1 VRFSAE
7 ESMQRFLLIRVLQAI
22 ITVIAIS
29 MVVFVASRAT
39 GDPVILMVS
48 SDATPQDIQ
57 ILRESLGLDK
67 SLPEQYWIFANN
79 VAHGN
84 LGESI
89 RGKKPVLELIS
100 QRWPNTAR
108 LGIIAIAISITVAWT
123 LGVTAAS
130 KRGTWLDGGVK
141 LFAVLGQSLP
151 SFLVAIVLIDLFAVR
166 LRLLPAAEMGGP
178 VNYVLPAVCLASFA
192 VAGPMRLLR
201 SSMLNVL
208 DSEFV
213 KLARIKGVPERMVIW
228 KHALRN
234 ALIPVLTSAGIQ
246 FANVITGALIVETVF
261 AWPGMGRLAYEA
273 VMTRDFPVIQGTV
286 LTVAVVVVTVNLIV
300 DILYAYVDPRIRY
313 SS

>member
-1 VRFSAE
+1 
-7 ESMQRFLLIRVLQAI
+7 MQRYLLVRGLQAI

-48 SDATPQDIQ
+48 SDATPQDIEF
-57 ILRESLGLDK
+57 LREALGLDK
-67 SLPEQYWIFANN
+67 SIPEQYWIFLNN
-79 VAHGN
+79 VAQGN

-89 RGKKPVLELIS
+89 RGKKPVMELIG

-123 LGVTAAS
+123 LGVTAAA
-130 KRGTWLDGGVK
+130 KRGTWLDGAVK

-151 SFLVAIVLIDLFAVR
+151 SFLVAIVLIDVFAVR
-166 LRLLPAAEMGGP
+166 IRLFPAAEMGGP
-178 VNYVLPAVCLASFA
+178 MNYVLPALCLASFA

-246 FANVITGALIVETVF
+246 FANVITGALIVESVF